1 MAEKE
6 NKVEGQDPIQ
16 EGVGEVNETVS
27 IEEPQEEVVEQ
38 EMVKLFGTDSSQNI
52 WNLIVR
58 TEPQFANDIYKD
70 MKPMEIINRF
80 KRKRK
85 NNIPSHLNR
94 LFIKIEELDKRKAVI
109 NNTVDLAPMEEKIA
123 TLKVDLI
130 DRIDA
135 VEEQIKPTDLTKVF
149 AEIGKI
155 KEQIAS
161 LPKPINT
168 KPIYDSLT
176 KLEEYGWELEEDIEE
191 LSKDVAVVKKEN
203 ELQDVLI
210 EEVKALNSN
219 PLGG

>member
-1 MAEKE
+1 MKVIEKLSTYAALIGVIGAIGGGFYTWGQFNLRLDQIE
-6 NKVEGQDPIQ
+6 NKEFV
-16 EGVGEVNETVS
+16 VNETV
-27 IEEPQEEVVEQ
+27 
-38 EMVKLFGTDSSQNI
+38 
-52 WNLIVR
+52 
-58 TEPQFANDIYKD
+58 
-70 MKPMEIINRF
+70 
-80 KRKRK
+80 
-85 NNIPSHLNR
+85 
-94 LFIKIEELDKRKAVI
+94 
-109 NNTVDLAPMEEKIA
+109 DLSPMEEKIA
-123 TLKVDLI
+123 ILKVDLI

-210 EEVKALNSN
+210 QEVKELSSN